1 MRFYTQQHK
10 FYCGIDL
17 HARTMY
23 VCVLNQEGE
32 VLLHRDMKAA
42 PGPFLQAIAP
52 YREDVVVCVKCIF
65 TSCSCGSSQRYWQ
78 SIFHRPDY
86 GDGH

>member
-1 MRFYTQQHK
+1 MRFYTPQHK
-10 FYCGIDL
+10 CYGGIDL

-23 VCVLNQEGE
+23 VCVLNQAGE

-52 YREDVVVCVKCIF
+52 
-65 TSCSCGSSQRYWQ
+65 
-78 SIFHRPDY
+78 
-86 GDGH
+86 